1 MGKKVYVSKQ
11 DRVRC
16 PTVNCVF
23 NIHDNEGVNILT
35 KLHLQ
40 FSALN
45 EHRCRHRFNATGP
58 CCKCGTTN
66 ENNKHFLLHCPLYND
81 IRLNLHDEISEI
93 LDLDTVNLGD
103 DFLRL
108 LLLCGD
114 DEVPLIMN
122 KTILEATIKYIKSSK
137 RFKSVNQGN

>member
-11 DRVRC
+11 DRLRC

-45 EHRCRHRFNATGP
+45 EHRCRHRF
-58 CCKCGTTN
+58 KLQVQVVRVEQLMRITN
-66 ENNKHFLLHCPLYND
+66 
-81 IRLNLHDEISEI
+81 
-93 LDLDTVNLGD
+93 T
-103 DFLRL
+103 
-108 LLLCGD
+108 
-114 DEVPLIMN
+114 
-122 KTILEATIKYIKSSK
+122 SSCTAL
-137 RFKSVNQGN
+137 VQ